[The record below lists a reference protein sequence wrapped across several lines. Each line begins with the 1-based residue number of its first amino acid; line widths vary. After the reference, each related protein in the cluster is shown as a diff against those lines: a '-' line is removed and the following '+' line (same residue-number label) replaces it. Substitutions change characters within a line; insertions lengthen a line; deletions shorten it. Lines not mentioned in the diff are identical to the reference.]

1 VEQTNFS
8 DYRLLTMAEC
18 PRIEVYLLPQG
29 GRPGGIGEPGVPPP
43 MPALANAIYQLT
55 GQRLRRLPIGNQLA

>member
-1 VEQTNFS
+1 
-8 DYRLLTMAEC
+8 
-18 PRIEVYLLPQG
+18 VYLLPQG
-29 GRPGGIGEPGVPPP
+29 GRPGGIGEPGVPPA